1 MTHAYPQTA
10 SNLYNCVLGIS
21 AVRQLTL
28 LLYIN
33 QITVIKYIQS
43 HFDLMILNRKKFHSI
58 VTGTPALNAVSKLVT
73 MAIKIKFSML
83 SLFLPHK

>member
-1 MTHAYPQTA
+1 
-10 SNLYNCVLGIS
+10 
-21 AVRQLTL
+21 
-28 LLYIN
+28 
-33 QITVIKYIQS
+33 
-43 HFDLMILNRKKFHSI
+43 MILNRKKFHSI